1 MEESYIKPKYKL
13 ELSLENAGNW
23 ISLPCGIK
31 SPKYIILEDIWEQ
44 TGCDMPRERGKW
56 ICNHC
61 KQCYFFYLFQIN
73 N

>member
-1 MEESYIKPKYKL
+1 MEGVRIRPKFLL
-13 ELSLENAGNW
+13 EISLENPDDL
-23 ISLPCGIK
+23 IYLPCDIK

-61 KQCYFFYLFQIN
+61 KQCYFFYLY
-73 N
+73 